1 MAILVNDAPAAELSN
16 LCDIVRARR
25 RVATRTKGFVTRKID
40 RREGTERIGPRP
52 RRERERDRDKSK
64 GKMGKVVGKEKANIR
79 DVVTVG
85 SLCKADITV
94 TTQELATR
102 DPTYAR

>member
-52 RRERERDRDKSK
+52 RPRKRGREKEIEI
-64 GKMGKVVGKEKANIR
+64 KVKEKWEKWWEKKRQI
-79 DVVTVG
+79 
-85 SLCKADITV
+85 S
-94 TTQELATR
+94 EMS
-102 DPTYAR
+102 